1 VEGSVTKRKDGRWQ
15 GVVDVPNITGK
26 RQRKYVYAPTRAA
39 CRQKVYEVIVQI
51 ESRSLLD
58 VSKVTF
64 NDYAQKWLKT
74 YCEGLSPTTQEGYRK
89 SVKYANKYIGDAIL
103 VKILPV
109 HIQEMV
115 NSFSKTHSEK
125 TCKNLIGDIRGV
137 FNYAIVNKMI
147 NANPCVGI
155 KVKSKKGK
163 YKYNIYTVEQFNSLL
178 DSVTDTSL
186 ELPVILAGLCGM
198 RLSEIM
204 GLMWGDIDFEECT
217 VDIRR
222 AMVFVGKEVIEKD
235 TKTNNSYRKIDVPYY
250 VIERLKQ
257 YRGIGYVYPKKDGS
271 PEHGGNYRLRLYNF
285 MKKKGLP
292 KTRFHDLRHFAAT
305 TLLDM
310 NVPDK
315 VIASMLGHANTN
327 MTKKYQHVIGTMEK
341 RAAVAMNSIVE
352 NRNKNMDVKMDV
364 KQLGTQ

>member
-1 VEGSVTKRKDGRWQ
+1 MEGSVTKRKDGRWQ
-15 GVVDVPNITGK
+15 GVVDIPNITGDRK
-26 RQRKYVYAPTRAA
+26 RKYVYAATRQE
-39 CRQKVYEVIVQI
+39 CRKKVNTLVEQV
-51 ESRSLLD
+51 ESRSLLNA
-58 VSKVTF
+58 SKTTF
-64 NDYAQKWLKT
+64 NEYAQKWLET
-74 YCEGLSPTTQEGYRK
+74 YCEGLSPTTKEGYRK

-103 VKILPV
+103 IKILPI

-137 FNYAIVNKMI
+137 FNYAATNRLIKI
-147 NANPCVGI
+147 NPCTDI
-155 KVKSKKGK
+155 KVKAKKGK
-163 YKYNIYTVEQFNSLL
+163 YKYNIYTVEQFNVLL
-178 DSVTDTSL
+178 NKVTDTSL

-204 GLMWGDIDFEECT
+204 GLIWSDIDFEGCT
-217 VDIRR
+217 IDIQR

-235 TKTNNSYRKIDVPYY
+235 TKTNNSYRKINVPDY

-257 YRGIGYVYPKKDGS
+257 YRGIGYAYPKKDGS

-285 MKKKGLP
+285 MKKNGLP

-310 NVPDK
+310 NIPDK
-315 VIASMLGHANTN
+315 IIASMLGHANTN

-341 RAAVAMNSIVE
+341 RTAIAMDSIVE
-352 NRNKNMDVKMDV
+352 RNKKMDVKMDV
-364 KQLGTQ
+364 K